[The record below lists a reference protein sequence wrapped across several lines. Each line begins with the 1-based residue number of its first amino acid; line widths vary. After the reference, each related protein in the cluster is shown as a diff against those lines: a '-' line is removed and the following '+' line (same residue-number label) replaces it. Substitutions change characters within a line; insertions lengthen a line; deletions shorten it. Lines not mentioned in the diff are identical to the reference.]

1 MQTLIG
7 LERQA
12 DTTRLTTNLRVE
24 VILLEEDVIKRNKE
38 FKYVKK

>member
-1 MQTLIG
+1 LVQTIG

-12 DTTRLTTNLRVE
+12 DTTRLTTNLRVV
-24 VILLEEDVIKRNKE
+24 VILEEDVIKRNKE